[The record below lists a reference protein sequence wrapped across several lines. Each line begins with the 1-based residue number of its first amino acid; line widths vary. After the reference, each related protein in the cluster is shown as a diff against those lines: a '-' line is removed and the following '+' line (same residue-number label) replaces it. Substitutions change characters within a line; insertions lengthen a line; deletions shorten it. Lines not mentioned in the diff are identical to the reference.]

1 VAPPRQDLSRLQL
14 SRLSSDSRQFVQ
26 PPHQD
31 LPRPLVS
38 FSPTYYSLHKT
49 RQINNSNPT
58 FFHFS
63 TASAS
68 PIGGFGAL
76 AGILPFAAVPVV
88 GLIATR
94 GTLQRTAK
102 KRAELAFEAK
112 KKEIAAAKKAAAGSS
127 GPVGSGTGR
136 VVPFIGGMAA
146 SLGLILGQGS
156 LPTPP
161 SLPSLPAATA
171 KGTKAPKPVTATTA
185 GKSAVIGAAKKAKKD
200 PKGYNFSG
208 ETQDVKKP
216 KKVKALSDAAAPPK
230 SKKVEAPVK
239 VSVAPPSLP
248 VETPVKVS
256 VAPPSL
262 PVETPVKVSVAPPS
276 LPVEAP
282 VKVSVAPPSL
292 PVEAPAKV
300 SVAPPSLP
308 VEAPAK
314 VSVAPPSLPVEVP
327 VVKSEPKVKKAVTPK
342 PVAPKPVAPK
352 PVAPK
357 PVAPKPVAPKPVAPK
372 PVTPQ
377 PVAPALAPSQAKKTL
392 ASVPKLKS
400 SVGSK
405 IGGKASGL
413 GVVQGSELKGG
424 RVGDKEVVS
433 EDLIRILKSRAGE
446 I

>member
-1 VAPPRQDLSRLQL
+1 MAPPRQDLSRLQL

-216 KKVKALSDAAAPPK
+216 KKVKALSDAAAPK

-262 PVETPVKVSVAPPS
+262 PVE
-276 LPVEAP
+276 AP
-282 VKVSVAPPSL
+282 V
-292 PVEAPAKV
+292 
-300 SVAPPSLP
+300 
-308 VEAPAK
+308 K

-357 PVAPKPVAPKPVAPK
+357 PEAPKPVAPK
-372 PVTPQ
+372 

>member
-1 VAPPRQDLSRLQL
+1 MAPPRQDLSRLQL

-262 PVETPVKVSVAPPS
+262 PVEAPVKVSVAPPS

-282 VKVSVAPPSL
+282 V
-292 PVEAPAKV
+292 
-300 SVAPPSLP
+300 
-308 VEAPAK
+308 K

>member
-1 VAPPRQDLSRLQL
+1 MAPPRQDLSRLQL

-262 PVETPVKVSVAPPS
+262 PVE
-276 LPVEAP
+276 
-282 VKVSVAPPSL
+282 
-292 PVEAPAKV
+292 
-300 SVAPPSLP
+300 
-308 VEAPAK
+308 
-314 VSVAPPSLPVEVP
+314 VP

>member
-1 VAPPRQDLSRLQL
+1 MAPPRQDLSRLQL

-262 PVETPVKVSVAPPS
+262 PVE
-276 LPVEAP
+276 AP
-282 VKVSVAPPSL
+282 V
-292 PVEAPAKV
+292 KV

>member
-1 VAPPRQDLSRLQL
+1 MAPPRQDLSRLQL

-216 KKVKALSDAAAPPK
+216 KKVKALSDAAAPK
-230 SKKVEAPVK
+230 SKKVEA
-239 VSVAPPSLP
+239 
-248 VETPVKVS
+248 PVKVS

-292 PVEAPAKV
+292 PVE
-300 SVAPPSLP
+300 
-308 VEAPAK
+308 
-314 VSVAPPSLPVEVP
+314 VP

-342 PVAPKPVAPK
+342 QVAPKPVAPK

-357 PVAPKPVAPKPVAPK
+357 PVA
-372 PVTPQ
+372 PQ

>member
-1 VAPPRQDLSRLQL
+1 MAPPRQDLSRLQL

-262 PVETPVKVSVAPPS
+262 PVE
-276 LPVEAP
+276 AP
-282 VKVSVAPPSL
+282 V
-292 PVEAPAKV
+292 
-300 SVAPPSLP
+300 
-308 VEAPAK
+308 K